1 MALAMMIIA
10 TFTACSDDDGEGNKP
25 IVFPELKNIN
35 CAAGETAEISF
46 ETTADWELSSS
57 AGWCKFQNGEF
68 LESLIYGKAGKQT
81 VTIATSADGQS
92 HNEDAVAEIT
102 LKIGN
107 ESQIIYKVTR
117 ARKEYADLIVSDE
130 AGNVYD
136 KTHPLTIKGNTASS
150 PVYTVIKAEAE
161 SGVKIGFTNPE
172 WLSYTIDEKAGTVS
186 GRAIPCWKIIKA

>member
-102 LKIGN
+102 LKIGLSLIHIS
-107 ESQIIYKVTR
+107 EPTR
-117 ARKEYADLIVSDE
+117 PY
-130 AGNVYD
+130 
-136 KTHPLTIKGNTASS
+136 
-150 PVYTVIKAEAE
+150 
-161 SGVKIGFTNPE
+161 
-172 WLSYTIDEKAGTVS
+172 
-186 GRAIPCWKIIKA
+186 

>member
-68 LESLIYGKAGKQT
+68 LESLDNFRDHYG
-81 VTIATSADGQS
+81 
-92 HNEDAVAEIT
+92 
-102 LKIGN
+102 
-107 ESQIIYKVTR
+107 IIY
-117 ARKEYADLIVSDE
+117 L
-130 AGNVYD
+130 
-136 KTHPLTIKGNTASS
+136 
-150 PVYTVIKAEAE
+150 
-161 SGVKIGFTNPE
+161 
-172 WLSYTIDEKAGTVS
+172 
-186 GRAIPCWKIIKA
+186 GR